1 MERNFSNTRLSIP
14 ESLMGFHRLLS
25 RIFESKVGKS
35 YTWQD
40 REKNKTFSKPIEKG
54 SNSQIL
60 LNESVGSIIN

>member
-1 MERNFSNTRLSIP
+1 
-14 ESLMGFHRLLS
+14 MGFHRLLS

-54 SNSQIL
+54 SNSQIF